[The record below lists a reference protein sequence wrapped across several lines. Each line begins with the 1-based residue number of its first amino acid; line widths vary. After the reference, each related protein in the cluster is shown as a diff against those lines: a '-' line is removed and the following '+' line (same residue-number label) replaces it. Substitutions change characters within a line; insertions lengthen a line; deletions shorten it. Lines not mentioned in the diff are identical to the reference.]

1 MLKRSMAIL
10 AVGAVTALFVVP
22 PAAAQEADYESY
34 GAGASAAALFIS
46 LADQELTFSGTSA
59 AVGMTD
65 EGTIAAADGQAV
77 TTPLFST
84 PGAPVESS
92 GAVVTGQD
100 CVVSED
106 LPAPIDL
113 AGLDIACVNTSAGVV
128 DGSPEG
134 SSTSDEIVLE
144 VLDSEL
150 VDQLAADLLTPLLE
164 QLLAGLDPLL
174 DALLLDETV
183 AGVVDL
189 LLADLQNSGTVA
201 TIEVAP
207 TSSLA
212 TDVSALATS
221 QGVTVELL
229 PDLLPGVGPL
239 ATIVVGDAFASAVV
253 EPGTD
258 EVTLDG
264 KAAYLSVDLTGLE
277 VVLSALIGQVDE
289 ALLAQLPPELGEVLG
304 PIFDQVLALLTGLDT
319 QIEELVNVT
328 VDQLACTPDNPLA
341 ALLCFT
347 AGGVNELDAAGLEGY
362 GFTYGD
368 GTRGIEAE
376 ILGLSVLDGTIELGI
391 GQAAAGAN
399 AVLAQDIPRQE
410 PPPAEPQAPLPRT
423 GIDSGTP
430 VALALFAAAAAG
442 LAVVRR
448 TRTTV

>member
-1 MLKRSMAIL
+1 MFKRSMAIL

-22 PAAAQEADYESY
+22 PAAAQDAEFESY

-46 LADQELTFSGTSA
+46 LAEQELTFSGTSA
-59 AVGMTD
+59 AVSS
-65 EGTIAAADGQAV
+65 EPLAAADGQAV

-100 CVVSED
+100 CILSED
-106 LPAPIDL
+106 LPAPINL
-113 AGLDIACVNTSAGVV
+113 AGLDISCVNTSAGVV
-128 DGSPEG
+128 DGSPEA
-134 SSTSDEIVLE
+134 SSASDEIVLE

-150 VDQLAADLLTPLLE
+150 VDQLAADVLTPLLE

-189 LLADLQNSGTVA
+189 VLADLQNSGTVD

-212 TDVSALATS
+212 TEVSSLATS
-221 QGVTVELL
+221 QGVTVELF
-229 PDLLPGVGPL
+229 PDLLPGIGPL
-239 ATIVVGDAFASAVV
+239 ATVVVGDAFASAVAD
-253 EPGTD
+253 PATG

-264 KAAYLSVDLTGLE
+264 QAAFLSVDLTGLE
-277 VVLSALIGQVDE
+277 VVLTALIGQVDE
-289 ALLAQLPPELGEVLG
+289 ALLAQLPPELGEILG

-319 QIEELVNVT
+319 QVEDLVNVT
-328 VDQLACTPDNPLA
+328 VDQLACPDSPLA
-341 ALLCFT
+341 ALLCFS

-376 ILGLSVLDGTIELGI
+376 ILGLSVLDGVLQLGV

-399 AVLAQDIPRQE
+399 AVLAQEIPRQE